1 MKTIHL
7 VYDLNTYNLSNFFL
21 YDYCSQAD
29 YTSRQIPESVQASA
43 SNVLEIS
50 STSKPSDEIACDL
63 DEIYATL
70 LFDEINSEVLD
81 NDVLEEIVEISV
93 DDINDSIEESIT
105 LKEVLTNLAQATS
118 YDQVSIFNLSRNHIW
133 EGTKRALNRKSF
145 SPEKKISVKFTD
157 DIGQSEGA
165 VDLGGPAREF
175 FTLITEWLVNSRLF
189 FGETTTKF
197 LSLNAIC
204 LEEREYF
211 MAGEIFAMSLVHGG
225 PGANS
230 LSSTCYDAVLND
242 LGTLNLTATL
252 DDITDFELRASLG
265 KLLQAPEMDD
275 ARRIINDEKLDTVF
289 DMAGTFQVIRSKSDI
304 DKIVQRTINWYV
316 LGRSQPAYS
325 SFKEGLQAL
334 GVFEAML
341 KYPKLFREAF
351 CYKSQ
356 PLTVTMLQSIFKV
369 ECSEEGSNRRN
380 AESLILSHWNDFL
393 QDAEEDPTQ
402 ISLSEILFFASG
414 CKILPPQGLIC
425 ELQFLH
431 EAEKDGKLSKFPK
444 ANTCACILKL
454 SVVHVDYESFK
465 NAMVFGIKN
474 ARGFG
479 CA

>member
-1 MKTIHL
+1 M
-7 VYDLNTYNLSNFFL
+7 
-21 YDYCSQAD
+21 
-29 YTSRQIPESVQASA
+29 
-43 SNVLEIS
+43 
-50 STSKPSDEIACDL
+50 
-63 DEIYATL
+63 YATL
-70 LFDEINSEVLD
+70 LFDEVNSDVLD
-81 NDVLEEIVEISV
+81 NDLSEEIVETNV
-93 DDINDSIEESIT
+93 DDTINDSSEESIT
-105 LKEVLTNLAQATS
+105 LQEILTNLAKSTS
-118 YDQVSIFNLSRNHIW
+118 YDQVSIFNISRNHIW
-133 EGTKRALNRKSF
+133 DGTKRALNRKSF
-145 SPEKKISVKFTD
+145 SPEKKLSVKFMD

-189 FGETTTKF
+189 FGETTAKF

-204 LEEREYF
+204 LDEREYF

-225 PGANS
+225 PGANC
-230 LSSTCYDAVLND
+230 LSSTCYDALVNET
-242 LGTLNLTATL
+242 GTLNLISAL
-252 DDITDFELRASLG
+252 DDVTDFELRTSLG
-265 KLLQAPEMDD
+265 KLLQAPGVDD
-275 ARRIINDEKLDTVF
+275 ARQIIDDEKLDTVF
-289 DMAGTFQVIRSKSDI
+289 DMAGTFQVIRSKADV

-316 LGRSQPAYS
+316 LGRCQPAYS
-325 SFKEGLQAL
+325 SFKEGLKAL
-334 GVFEAML
+334 GVLEAMF

-356 PLTVTMLQSIFKV
+356 PLTVSMVQSIFTV
-369 ECSEEGSNRRN
+369 ERSEEGSNRRN
-380 AESLILSHWNDFL
+380 AESLILLHWNDFL

-414 CKILPPQGLIC
+414 CKILPPQ
-425 ELQFLH
+425 ELVGQIHFLH

-454 SVVHVDYESFK
+454 PVVHVDYKSFE

>member
-1 MKTIHL
+1 MQ
-7 VYDLNTYNLSNFFL
+7 V
-21 YDYCSQAD
+21 
-29 YTSRQIPESVQASA
+29 
-43 SNVLEIS
+43 
-50 STSKPSDEIACDL
+50 SDKIACDL

-70 LFDEINSEVLD
+70 LFNEINSED
-81 NDVLEEIVEISV
+81 NDLLEEIVEINV
-93 DDINDSIEESIT
+93 DDTTNDSDEESVT
-105 LKEVLTNLAQATS
+105 LQEILTNLAKSTCH
-118 YDQVSIFNLSRNHIW
+118 DQVSIFNISRNHIW

-145 SPEKKISVKFTD
+145 SPEKKLSVKFTD

-189 FGETTTKF
+189 FGEATTKF

-225 PGANS
+225 PGANCF
-230 LSSTCYDAVLND
+230 SSACYDALVNET
-242 LGTLNLTATL
+242 GTLNLSTTI
-252 DDITDFELRASLG
+252 DDITDFELQTSLE
-265 KLLQAPEMDD
+265 KLLQAPGVDD
-275 ARRIINDEKLDTVF
+275 ARQIIHDEKLDTVF
-289 DMAGTFQVIRSKSDI
+289 DMAGTFQMIRSKADV

-325 SFKEGLQAL
+325 SFKEGLKAL
-334 GVFEAML
+334 GILEAMM
-341 KYPKLFREAF
+341 KYPKLFKEAF
-351 CYKSQ
+351 CYKPQ
-356 PLTVTMLQSIFKV
+356 PLTVTMLQSIFEV
-369 ECSEEGSNRRN
+369 ERSEESSNRSN

-414 CKILPPQGLIC
+414 CKILPPQALVC
-425 ELQFLH
+425 EIHFLH

-454 SVVHVDYESFK
+454 PVVHVDYESFK
-465 NAMVFGIKN
+465 NAMMFGIKN